1 MKKNLQKTNESLEE
15 IIHELAVK
23 QENLLIF
30 DNLDSVLQGALEKLL
45 DYFFKL
51 YDQFER
57 NFKVVLLMREEMTE
71 S

>member
-1 MKKNLQKTNESLEE
+1 MQKTNESLEE
-15 IIHELAVK
+15 IIHELAVN

-45 DYFFKL
+45 DYFFML

>member
-1 MKKNLQKTNESLEE
+1 VKKNLQKTNESLEE

-45 DYFFKL
+45 ALFFQTL
-51 YDQFER
+51 
-57 NFKVVLLMREEMTE
+57 
-71 S
+71 

>member
-57 NFKVVLLMREEMTE
+57 NFKVVLLMREVMTE

>member
-1 MKKNLQKTNESLEE
+1 VKKNLQKTNESLEE